1 MYKRETDELLN
12 LPKIGNLEEM
22 VRLRDQRR
30 REACRQFD
38 EISVEVAQQERVKA
52 QVLAHA
58 VSQKKMEKQLER
70 ELGLSPRKSVVKKQM
85 KKGKGKGKAKAK
97 R

>member
-1 MYKRETDELLN
+1 MEMAMRELFD
-12 LPKIGNLEEM
+12 LPRVSTLEEM
-22 VRLRDQRR
+22 QRLRDAQRV
-30 REACRQFD
+30 EANRQFD

>member
-1 MYKRETDELLN
+1 MEMAMRELFD
-12 LPKIGNLEEM
+12 LPRVSTLEEM
-22 VRLRDQRR
+22 QRLRDAQRV
-30 REACRQFD
+30 EANRQFD

-70 ELGLSPRKSVVKKQM
+70 ELGLSPRKSSARTKV